1 MSIVQIRFWWPGYTP
16 EEALT
21 SLDPAVIET
30 PFEHTVDGGKTW
42 RRPRAGSTLQTVQ
55 EWLEDNGCSVVDTR
69 LVEERRNSR
78 WEGLYVLTIGK
89 NGR

>member
-1 MSIVQIRFWWPGYTP
+1 MFVRIRFWWPGYTP

-21 SLDPAVIET
+21 SLDPVVIET

-42 RRPRAGSTLQTVQ
+42 RRPRAGSTLQTVH
-55 EWLEDNGCSVVDTR
+55 EWLVANDCRVVDTR